1 MKEYGSYHI
10 LVHVHVF
17 HFLCV
22 FKTEQNCVP
31 NQNRPRK
38 KKTQYTVNIGLN
50 FEGVIDKDIA
60 KTHTGNYKLPELYIL
75 WFHINIR

>member
-1 MKEYGSYHI
+1 MYMYFIFCASSR
-10 LVHVHVF
+10 LN
-17 HFLCV
+17 
-22 FKTEQNCVP
+22 KTVRQIR
-31 NQNRPRK
+31 RPRK

>member
-1 MKEYGSYHI
+1 MYMYFIFCASSRPD
-10 LVHVHVF
+10 
-17 HFLCV
+17 
-22 FKTEQNCVP
+22 KTARQIR
-31 NQNRPRK
+31 RPRK

-50 FEGVIDKDIA
+50 FEGEDKDIA

>member
-1 MKEYGSYHI
+1 MYMY
-10 LVHVHVF
+10 F
-17 HFLCV
+17 TFCV
-22 FKTEQNCVP
+22 SSRQGKTDCQIR
-31 NQNRPRK
+31 RPRK